1 MIFVSNTK
9 LSLPFSYN
17 FFMGYVCFLATGR
30 FLLLIIVQF
39 YFGLC
44 IKYDL
49 EGCFFF
55 NVIWFWQML
64 VSMSC

>member
-30 FLLLIIVQF
+30 FLFLIIVQF

-49 EGCFFF
+49 EGFFFF